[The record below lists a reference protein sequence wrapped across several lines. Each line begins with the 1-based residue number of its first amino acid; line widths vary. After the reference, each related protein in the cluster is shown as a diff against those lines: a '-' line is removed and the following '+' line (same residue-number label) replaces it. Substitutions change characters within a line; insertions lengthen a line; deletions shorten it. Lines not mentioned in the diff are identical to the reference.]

1 MDVEKL
7 IRRLRN
13 DADAYRN
20 GETLGRAF
28 ADQED
33 VLDNAATALSTLQ
46 AENEKL
52 RAEVES
58 LKKGY
63 CAGCSIPAVKAEQI
77 RDLTDAPK
85 LRAELEQVKRERDAA
100 KSTLA
105 ERIGVRGAEPITT
118 AFGLPIDRLRELA
131 QADREGRCVVQEF
144 IPGGEVWVVERD
156 EDGEATEVSCFV
168 FVVSVSGVAI
178 VSPSINGYSDLDFI
192 LYDFVAETAGSFSG
206 DFSGYPISDCYKSYE
221 EAEAALQ
228 GEQEEKR

>member
-1 MDVEKL
+1 MKRMTGNGIATGLAYYERLRDIENILGDEYDLDLVQKL
-7 IRRLRN
+7 IQ
-13 DADAYRN
+13 AYR
-20 GETLGRAF
+20 EGRYIILK
-28 ADQED
+28 EPE
-33 VLDNAATALSTLQ
+33 Q
-46 AENEKL
+46 AGI
-52 RAEVES
+52 S
-58 LKKGY
+58 
-63 CAGCSIPAVKAEQI
+63 
-77 RDLTDAPK
+77 
-85 LRAELEQVKRERDAA
+85 
-100 KSTLA
+100 
-105 ERIGVRGAEPITT
+105 
-118 AFGLPIDRLRELA
+118 RLRELA

-228 GEQEEKR
+228 REQDG